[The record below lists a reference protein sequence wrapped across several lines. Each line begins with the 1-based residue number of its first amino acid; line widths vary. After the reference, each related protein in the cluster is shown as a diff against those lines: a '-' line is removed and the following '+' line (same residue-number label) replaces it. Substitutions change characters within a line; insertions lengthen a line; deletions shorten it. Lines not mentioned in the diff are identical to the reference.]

1 VRLRNHQDG
10 AAGGK
15 FFLFSLRLMKGDA
28 QTNIVVD
35 SKEAARKQKS
45 TAQPR
50 GAIFLLAMSDD
61 ENEGVDLIHTGGE
74 HRDIPRPVTHVEV
87 HPSVRVIE
95 RATFSQCSRRTTVNL
110 GGGLENAHLIPPVFT
125 VIKGSG
131 HSQDDQR

>member
-1 VRLRNHQDG
+1 
-10 AAGGK
+10 
-15 FFLFSLRLMKGDA
+15 MKGDA

-74 HRDIPRPVTHVEV
+74 HRDIPRPVTHVSIHLSGLLRER
-87 HPSVRVIE
+87 HSVSARGE
-95 RATFSQCSRRTTVNL
+95 L
-110 GGGLENAHLIPPVFT
+110 P
-125 VIKGSG
+125 
-131 HSQDDQR
+131 